1 MNQTTKPEII
11 RMTSRNIVIYFTV
24 VGIVVGYAVLHPL
37 TMIIYH
43 FEFNPAHGSWIDI
56 FKSVSH
62 RMFRS
67 FDSGMLGMGFIF
79 ATIGGALGYISGAC
93 LQSLEHKR
101 SLISIRERIM
111 HEDIRTLISGGE
123 SESVEFKQSL
133 RWDFTLERVNKGLGL
148 TIVKTLAGF
157 LNGEGGTL
165 LVGISD
171 EGTTEGIEKDY
182 STLKHPDRD
191 GFQQYI
197 MQLLA
202 RHCGADICPFIHTFF
217 HCLEGK
223 DIARIYI
230 EPSPHP
236 VYVSHDDKSLFYL
249 RTGNGTRSL
258 GVEEALSYVSFHWN
272 TL

>member
-1 MNQTTKPEII
+1 
-11 RMTSRNIVIYFTV
+11 MTSQNVVIYFTAI
-24 VGIVVGYAVLHPL
+24 GILIGYAVLHPL
-37 TMIIYH
+37 TMIIYQ
-43 FEFNPAHGSWIDI
+43 FEFNPTHGSWLEI
-56 FKSVSH
+56 FKSVFH

-67 FDSGMLGMGFIF
+67 FDHGMLGMGVTF
-79 ATIGGALGYISGAC
+79 AAIGGALGYLAGTC
-93 LQSLEHKR
+93 LRSLEHKR

-148 TIVKTLAGF
+148 TVVKTVAGF

-165 LVGISD
+165 LIGVSD
-171 EGTTEGIEKDY
+171 AGTIEGIEKDY
-182 STLKHPDRD
+182 STLKHPDKD
-191 GFQQYI
+191 GFEQYI

-202 RHCGADICPFIHTFF
+202 RYCGADICPFIHTFF
-217 HCLEGK
+217 HRLDGK
-223 DIARIYI
+223 DIARVYI

-236 VYVSHDDKSLFYL
+236 VYVSLEDASLFYL

-258 GVEEALSYVSFHWN
+258 GVEEALTHVSYHWRDQRP
-272 TL
+272 